1 MGKLKPIG
9 SEKLDGI
16 DKIRRIMEISNYRL
30 NIPNPINEN
39 SSDEYKKTLAD
50 GNTYHIVKEKTG
62 YVIKKGLFES
72 TAEYI
77 EPIKNRKFYPSYSQ
91 ALKRLNLITKE
102 INLNEGQ
109 IKNIS
114 LFNESEQMEY
124 VLDLEEQ
131 EAAPAPAPVA
141 PQPEMPAEP
150 TAPAEPEVSTE
161 EPMPEPEMPPMD
173 DEGDE
178 DEDEVVTMKSVQ
190 KATGKLA
197 QKIRAFLA
205 DEENEMTSEDTKYVI
220 NSVLSALD
228 LSSLDDEDLD
238 EIMAKFEGEEMSE
251 PNMGGEEIPEPNMGG
266 EMTPQM
272 PKGGKEMPTPS
283 GKMGTPPPAPEEGE
297 MMEYRK
303 HGARK
308 NRHIQKMEEMIESL
322 FTESKVDKV
331 LSKYFVNESS
341 KKQDKTINRI
351 QNLAESFKQEVKSV
365 KLYEKYGNSKFLG
378 KNKYGHL
385 VFEMDDRRIRVS
397 PNGEIL

>member
-30 NIPNPINEN
+30 NVPNPINEN

-77 EPIKNRKFYPSYSQ
+77 EPIKNRRFYPSYSQ

-124 VLDLEEQ
+124 VLDLDEQ
-131 EAAPAPAPVA
+131 ETAPAPAPVA

-150 TAPAEPEVSTE
+150 APAPEPEVPVE

-178 DEDEVVTMKSVQ
+178 DEEEAVTMKSVQ

-238 EIMAKFEGEEMSE
+238 EIMAKFEGEEGEEMTE
-251 PNMGGEEIPEPNMGG
+251 PEMGDEMAEGGEEIPAPGD
-266 EMTPQM
+266 EMT
-272 PKGGKEMPTPS
+272 
-283 GKMGTPPPAPEEGE
+283 TPPPAPEGGE
-297 MMEYRK
+297 MAEYRT

-308 NRHIQKMEEMIESL
+308 NRHVQKMEEMIESL

-385 VFEMDDRRIRVS
+385 VFEMNDRRIRVS

>member
-30 NIPNPINEN
+30 NVPNPINEN

-77 EPIKNRKFYPSYSQ
+77 EPIKNRRFYPSYSQ

-124 VLDLEEQ
+124 VLDLDEQ
-131 EAAPAPAPVA
+131 ETAPAPAPVA

-150 TAPAEPEVSTE
+150 APAPEPEVPVE

-178 DEDEVVTMKSVQ
+178 DEEEAVTMKSVQ

-238 EIMAKFEGEEMSE
+238 EIMAKFEGEEGEEMTE
-251 PNMGGEEIPEPNMGG
+251 PEMGDEMTEGGEEIPAPGD
-266 EMTPQM
+266 EMT
-272 PKGGKEMPTPS
+272 
-283 GKMGTPPPAPEEGE
+283 TPPPAPEGGE
-297 MMEYRK
+297 MAEYRT

-308 NRHIQKMEEMIESL
+308 NRHVQKMEEMIESL

-385 VFEMDDRRIRVS
+385 VFEMNDRRIRVS

>member
-109 IKNIS
+109 IRNIS

-131 EAAPAPAPVA
+131 ETAPAPAGPPPS

-150 TAPAEPEVSTE
+150 MPAEPEVPAE

-238 EIMAKFEGEEMSE
+238 EIMSKFEGEE
-251 PNMGGEEIPEPNMGG
+251 GGEEMPEPDMDGEMSPEMPEGG
-266 EMTPQM
+266 E
-272 PKGGKEMPTPS
+272 EMPAPS
-283 GKMGTPPPAPEEGE
+283 GEMGTPPPAPEGGE
-297 MMEYRK
+297 MAEYRT

-308 NRHIQKMEEMIESL
+308 NRHVQKMEEMIESL

-385 VFEMDDRRIRVS
+385 VFEMDDRRIRIS